1 MSLLGVVVA
10 ILEDVTLQ
18 GLTDLE
24 LADLYQ
30 NVMVEFGRRDALKS
44 AQEAAAKAA
53 KDYAEAVKREPA
65 KDAGKMDLA
74 ATIGPGE
81 RVLIDGVTWKN
92 VSGQWLSP
100 FTQAPKDYWR
110 GWVKCDSDGK
120 AVVGAH
126 KPWAAGMHI
135 GEGDQCQ
142 YVNRVWRCA
151 KEHDSSVELAPDK
164 APALWQAID

>member
-1 MSLLGVVVA
+1 M
-10 ILEDVTLQ
+10 Q
-18 GLTDLE
+18 GLSDLE
-24 LADLYQ
+24 LSDLYQ
-30 NVMVEFGRRDALKS
+30 NVMVEFARRDALKA

-53 KDYAEAVKREPA
+53 QDFAEAVKDEPA
-65 KDAGKMDLA
+65 KDVSKLDLA

-81 RVLIDGVTWKN
+81 RVLVDGVTWKN

-100 FTQAPKDYWR
+100 FAQGPKDFWR
-110 GWVKCDSDGK
+110 GWMKCGSDGK
-120 AVVGAH
+120 VVVGEH

-142 YVNRVWRCA
+142 HVGRVWRCLQ
-151 KEHDSSVELAPDK
+151 EHDSSNDLAPDK

>member
-1 MSLLGVVVA
+1 M
-10 ILEDVTLQ
+10 Q
-18 GLTDLE
+18 GLSDLE
-24 LADLYQ
+24 LSDLYQ
-30 NVMVEFGRRDALKS
+30 NVMVEFARRDALKA

-53 KDYAEAVKREPA
+53 QDFAEAVKDEPA
-65 KDAGKMDLA
+65 KDVSKLDLA

-81 RVLIDGVTWKN
+81 RALIDGVMWKN

-100 FTQAPKDYWR
+100 FAQGPKDFWR
-110 GWVKCDSDGK
+110 GWMKCDSSGK
-120 AVVGAH
+120 VIVGEH

-142 YVNRVWRCA
+142 HVGRVWRCLQ
-151 KEHDSSVELAPDK
+151 EHDSSNDLAPDK

>member
-1 MSLLGVVVA
+1 MSV
-10 ILEDVTLQ
+10 LEDVKLQ
-18 GLTDLE
+18 GLSDGE

-30 NVMVEFGRRDALKS
+30 NVMVEFARRDALRT
-44 AQEAAAKAA
+44 AQEAAVKAA

-65 KDAGKMDLA
+65 KDVDKMDLSA
-74 ATIGPGE
+74 LAGPGE
-81 RVLIDGVTWKN
+81 RVLVNGTIWKN

-100 FTQAPKDYWR
+100 FTQGPKEFWR
-110 GWVKCDSDGK
+110 GWVQCDVDGK
-120 AVVGAH
+120 AIVGAH
-126 KPWAAGMHI
+126 KPWSAGMHI

-142 YVNRVWRCA
+142 HVGRVWRCV

>member
-1 MSLLGVVVA
+1 MAVLA
-10 ILEDVTLQ
+10 EATLQ
-18 GLTDLE
+18 GLSDLE
-24 LADLYQ
+24 LSDLYQ
-30 NVMVEFGRRDALKS
+30 NVMVEFARRDALKA

-53 KDYAEAVKREPA
+53 QDFAEAVKDEPA
-65 KDAGKMDLA
+65 KDVSKLDLA

-81 RVLIDGVTWKN
+81 RVLVDGVMWKN

-100 FTQAPKDYWR
+100 FAQGPKDFWR
-110 GWVKCDSDGK
+110 GWMKCDSDGK
-120 AVVGAH
+120 VIVGEH

-142 YVNRVWRCA
+142 HVGRVWRCLQ
-151 KEHDSSVELAPDK
+151 EHDSSNDLAPDK